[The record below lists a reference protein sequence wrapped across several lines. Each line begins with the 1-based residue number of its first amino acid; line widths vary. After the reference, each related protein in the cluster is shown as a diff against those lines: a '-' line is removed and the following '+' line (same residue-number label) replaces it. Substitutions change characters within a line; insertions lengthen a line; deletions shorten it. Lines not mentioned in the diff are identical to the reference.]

1 MPKLLKNLAM
11 RWSRPLADPSEGSR
25 TQIAALESLNAAL
38 TNERNALKA
47 ERSLLRAELEAL
59 RGPLPGTARLMEV
72 GASPGAG
79 PASPLTRPDLTF
91 ADWVREQVAA
101 EPYFFQRF
109 DLGAGISTPG
119 WSDPRAEKLPYFGLP
134 ERLDGMRV
142 LDIGCAEG
150 FFSFEAERR
159 GAREVVAIDSYPDS
173 VRRFNLCRAALGAR
187 ATAFLCNVYDLGPRA
202 FGTFDLVLFYGVFYH
217 LRHPQLALEKILSVC
232 TGTLL
237 FQTVTLEN
245 DDIAH
250 LPMGQFHPRGL
261 MSGPQRELWD
271 PTVFWFFNPAAALGL
286 IEAAG
291 FVDVEQVTRAPFVAR
306 AQSPVQSSGRAP
318 DQTTSPWC

>member
-1 MPKLLKNLAM
+1 MRRRLKNLVM
-11 RWSRPLADPSEGSR
+11 RWLRPPTDPPAPNR
-25 TQIAALESLNAAL
+25 TPIAALESLNAAL
-38 TNERNALKA
+38 VNERNALKA
-47 ERSLLRAELEAL
+47 ERRLLRAELESI
-59 RGPLPGTARLMEV
+59 RVPLPGPARLME
-72 GASPGAG
+72 AEAP
-79 PASPLTRPDLTF
+79 PAAAPISPLTRPDLTF

-101 EPYFFQRF
+101 EPYFFQKL
-109 DLGAGISTPG
+109 DLGAGIVTPG
-119 WSDPRAEKLPYFGLP
+119 WSDPRAEKLPHFGLP
-134 ERLDGMRV
+134 ERMDGMRV

-159 GAREVVAIDSYPDS
+159 GAREVVAVDSYPDS
-173 VRRFNLCRAALGAR
+173 VRRFNLCRAALGSR

-217 LRHPQLALEKILSVC
+217 LRHPQLALEKVLSVC

-237 FQTVTLEN
+237 FQTVTLDN
-245 DDIAH
+245 DDVAH
-250 LPMGQFHPRGL
+250 LPMGQFHPHGL
-261 MSGPQRELWD
+261 MSGPRRELWD

-291 FVDVEQVTRAPFVAR
+291 FVEVEQVTRAPFVAR
-306 AQSPVQSSGRAP
+306 AKSPVQSAGRAP